1 MPKLLIFDDMEIIP
15 DKKAFV
21 ELANARMPFG
31 KHKGKYL
38 SDIPTAYLS
47 WFRTKGFPDGKLGLQ
62 MASVLEMKIN
72 GLTQVLREL
81 RYKEEEE

>member
-1 MPKLLIFDDMEIIP
+1 MPKLLIFENMEIMP
-15 DKKAFV
+15 DKEAFV

-38 SDIPTAYLS
+38 GDIPTAYLS
-47 WFRTKGFPDGKLGLQ
+47 WFRTKGFPEGKLGLQ

-72 GLTQVLREL
+72 GLKHVLDEL
-81 RYKEEEE
+81 RYEEEE